1 MTRRFPI
8 IIRTDDKSGSPRIR
22 ATTSVERLAQ
32 PSRGVERDLRAVELD
47 YAVTLAAVKEALAQ
61 AARPEHRHDPRAY
74 WLAGGAILSLVD
86 RMSENGFYL
95 VRQNATLARDLGLA
109 EVSVRKVVAFRRR
122 FPRISDVDPS
132 IPWAKYRDNRVPVPG
147 SASTTHEQG

>member
-8 IIRTDDKSGSPRIR
+8 IVRMDNSSDPPRIR

-47 YAVTLAAVKEALAQ
+47 YAVTLAAVREALTQ
-61 AARPEHRHDPRAY
+61 AARPEHRHDARAY
-74 WLAGGAILSLVD
+74 WLAGSAILSLLD
-86 RMSENGFYL
+86 RLSENGFYL

-147 SASTTHEQG
+147 STSSTQERD